1 MYDINKV
8 LKLRIKSKMIIAFI
22 ALSTI
27 PWLIAG
33 LVGISSNLKSLQ
45 KISIESLNFSLSMTQ
60 NKLDMFFHS
69 IEENVNFFISSTTF
83 NRYVNA
89 INKEDSPEVKN
100 TTLDIMPEIMSFT
113 RNKEYFHQ
121 IKLINGY
128 GDELFCLEKRG
139 NSYHFLNKDKLNQRG
154 TQFYLHVANNIP
166 PNTAAFL
173 PTEILKDEN
182 NELISTV
189 SCIFNVRNSNFFG
202 ALVFQI
208 YADSFF
214 KILKQE
220 SSKIQGTK
228 VMLVNKVGYY
238 LYHSEKET
246 EWNKLSASR
255 QTLNLQ
261 VDFGNELAD
270 KILSDPSNLNYE
282 LGDYIIAQTKVF
294 TSDVGLDNQNTLLI
308 SVLKKDIFKAVKK
321 YKLVFGI
328 LFLFFL
334 LLSLVLALI
343 ATNQFIGPIR
353 KLINK
358 ARIISTGNYDVRV
371 KIDTN
376 DEIEELAN
384 QFNIMASSLQQRE
397 IEINQHQVLL
407 EQKVKDRTRDLE
419 NEKNKLNTIFNNVP
433 IGFLLFDMENK
444 IISASVAIERILGNK
459 IEEIAGKNYFEI
471 IKWKNDE
478 KKELI
483 KKIKHTGET
492 LTDYTSLINKDGSK
506 QFLEHLL
513 IPIKNNNQIE
523 SILEIITDIT
533 ERKRLQ
539 DLLIHSERLAATG
552 ELAAVI
558 AHEIRNSLTSVRMIL
573 QLFSRREENVK
584 PDIDS
589 FHVAL
594 DSVNRMERVVNDL
607 LQLARPS
614 KLERKYENINNV
626 LESGVE
632 YYLSHMEEKNI
643 EIELNLENDL
653 PKILIDKNRIIEVFI
668 NIILNGI
675 QAIDGT
681 GKITISTKLI
691 KLVKAISDMAKIE
704 IIESDYPQVN
714 IQEIL
719 LKKGSK
725 VIELEISD
733 TGRGINSNIID
744 QIFDP
749 FFTDKINGTGLGLSF
764 VKNVINKHGGIIQ
777 VQSQVQKGSKFTI
790 YLPIN

>member
-1 MYDINKV
+1 MYNINKI
-8 LKLRIKSKMIIAFI
+8 LKLKIKSKMIIAFI
-22 ALSTI
+22 ALSII
-27 PWLIAG
+27 PLLIAG
-33 LVGISSNLKSLQ
+33 LIGISSNLKSLQ
-45 KISIESLNFSLSMTQ
+45 KISIENLNNSLSMTQ
-60 NKLDMFFHS
+60 NKLDLFFHS
-69 IEENVNFFISSTTF
+69 IEENVYFFTSSTTF
-83 NRYVNA
+83 NRYINA
-89 INKEDSPEVKN
+89 VNKEDSSEINN
-100 TTLDIMPEIMSFT
+100 TTLDIIPEIMSFT
-113 RNKEYFHQ
+113 HNKDYFHQ
-121 IKLINGY
+121 IKLINKD
-128 GDELFCLEKRG
+128 GDELFCLEKQE
-139 NSYHFLNKDKLNQRG
+139 NSYHFFNDDELNQTG
-154 TQFYLHVANNIP
+154 TQFYLYVAKNIP

-173 PTEILKDEN
+173 PTELRKNTN
-182 NELISTV
+182 NELIPTV
-189 SCIFNVRNSNFFG
+189 CVIFHVQNSNFFG

-214 KILKQE
+214 KFLKQE
-220 SSKIQGTK
+220 RSKIHGTK
-228 VMLVNKVGYY
+228 VMLVNKDGHY
-238 LYHSEKET
+238 LYHSEKKT
-246 EWNKLSASR
+246 NWNQLLASR

-270 KILSDPSNLNYE
+270 KILSDPANLIYE
-282 LGDYIIAQTKVF
+282 FGDYIIVQTKVF

-308 SVLKKDIFKAVKK
+308 SVLKKDIFQTVQL
-321 YKLVFGI
+321 YKLIFWI

-334 LLSLVLALI
+334 LLSFVLAQI
-343 ATNQFIGPIR
+343 ATNQFIMPIK

-371 KIDTN
+371 KIDTY

-397 IEINQHQVLL
+397 IEINQHQDLL

-433 IGFLLFDMENK
+433 IGFLLFDLENK
-444 IISASVAIERILGNK
+444 IISASVAIEGILGK
-459 IEEIAGKNYFEI
+459 QIEEIAGKDYFEI
-471 IKWKNDE
+471 INWGNDD

-483 KKIKHTGET
+483 KKIKHTEET

-506 QFLEHLL
+506 KFLEHLL
-513 IPIKNNNQIE
+513 IPIRNNNQIE

-552 ELAAVI
+552 ELSAVI

-584 PDIDS
+584 SDVDS

-594 DSVNRMERVVNDL
+594 DSVDRMERVVNDL
-607 LQLARPS
+607 LQLAKPS

-632 YYLSHMEEKNI
+632 YYLSHMQEKNI
-643 EIELNLENDL
+643 EIELKLENDL
-653 PKILIDKNRIIEVFI
+653 PKLLIDKNRIIEVFI

-675 QAIDGT
+675 QAIDGP

-691 KLVKAISDMAKIE
+691 RLVKVISDMAKIE

-733 TGRGINSNIID
+733 TGQGINSNIID

-764 VKNVINKHGGIIQ
+764 VKNVINEHGGIIQ
-777 VQSQVQKGSKFTI
+777 VQSQVRKGSKFTI

>member
-1 MYDINKV
+1 MYNINKI
-8 LKLRIKSKMIIAFI
+8 LKLKIKSKMIIAFI
-22 ALSTI
+22 ALSII
-27 PWLIAG
+27 PLLIAG
-33 LVGISSNLKSLQ
+33 LIGISSNLKSLQ
-45 KISIESLNFSLSMTQ
+45 KISIENLNNSLSMTQ
-60 NKLDMFFHS
+60 NKLDLFFHS
-69 IEENVNFFISSTTF
+69 IEENVYFFTSSTTF
-83 NRYVNA
+83 NRYINA
-89 INKEDSPEVKN
+89 VNKEDSPEINN
-100 TTLDIMPEIMSFT
+100 TTLDIIPEIMSFT
-113 RNKEYFHQ
+113 HNKDYFHQ
-121 IKLINGY
+121 IKLINKD
-128 GDELFCLEKRG
+128 GDELFCLEKKE
-139 NSYHFLNKDKLNQRG
+139 NNYHFFNDDELNQTG
-154 TQFYLHVANNIP
+154 TQFYLYVAKNIP

-173 PTEILKDEN
+173 PTELRKNTN
-182 NELISTV
+182 NELIPTV
-189 SCIFNVRNSNFFG
+189 CVIFHVQNSNFFG

-214 KILKQE
+214 KFLKQE
-220 SSKIQGTK
+220 RSKIHGTK
-228 VMLVNKVGYY
+228 VMLVNKDGHY
-238 LYHSEKET
+238 LYHSEKKT
-246 EWNKLSASR
+246 NWNQLLASR

-270 KILSDPSNLNYE
+270 KILSDPANLIYE
-282 LGDYIIAQTKVF
+282 FGDYIIVQTKVF

-308 SVLKKDIFKAVKK
+308 SVLKKDIFQTVQL
-321 YKLVFGI
+321 YKLIFWI

-334 LLSLVLALI
+334 LLSFVLAQI
-343 ATNQFIGPIR
+343 ATNQFIMPIK

-371 KIDTN
+371 KIDTY

-397 IEINQHQVLL
+397 IEINQHQDLL

-433 IGFLLFDMENK
+433 IGFLLFDLENK
-444 IISASVAIERILGNK
+444 IISASVAIEGILGK
-459 IEEIAGKNYFEI
+459 QIEEIAGKDYFEI
-471 IKWKNDE
+471 INWGNDD

-483 KKIKHTGET
+483 KKIKHTEET

-506 QFLEHLL
+506 KFLEHLL
-513 IPIKNNNQIE
+513 IPIRNNNQIE

-552 ELAAVI
+552 ELSAVI

-584 PDIDS
+584 SDVDS

-594 DSVNRMERVVNDL
+594 DSVDRMERVVNDL
-607 LQLARPS
+607 LQLAKPS

-632 YYLSHMEEKNI
+632 YYLSHMQEKNI
-643 EIELNLENDL
+643 EIELKLENDL
-653 PKILIDKNRIIEVFI
+653 PKLLIDKNRIIEVFI

-675 QAIDGT
+675 QAIDGP

-691 KLVKAISDMAKIE
+691 RLVKVISDMAKIE

-733 TGRGINSNIID
+733 TGQGINSNIID

-764 VKNVINKHGGIIQ
+764 VKNVINEHGGIIQ
-777 VQSQVQKGSKFTI
+777 VQSKVRKGSKFTI